1 MNCRRSIYPIESSRN
16 GGAKPKKID
25 VRRHRTLFGEKRGNT
40 IATPAK
46 STKYNKLNRKA

>member
-1 MNCRRSIYPIESSRN
+1 VYELQKATAYPIESSRK

-25 VRRHRTLFGEKRGNT
+25 VRRDRTLGGEKRGST

-46 STKYNKLNRKA
+46 YNAC